1 MQGNILLFII
11 FLTIGLVLI
20 ILSILFKMDSDK
32 RLKKCINI
40 TKGKIIK
47 YTIWSTDGV
56 HFPIVEYVV
65 NGISYTQRL
74 KYGWIITKASLFNK
88 IEARINND
96 VKDSNLVI
104 NRNAHIFTNT
114 LEKDF
119 PIGTELDVY
128 YDPSNPKLSYV
139 MRFVKNPSIII
150 FLLSGLLC
158 IVLAIFGLFVV

>member
-1 MQGNILLFII
+1 
-11 FLTIGLVLI
+11 
-20 ILSILFKMDSDK
+20 MDSDK

-114 LEKDF
+114 
-119 PIGTELDVY
+119 
-128 YDPSNPKLSYV
+128 
-139 MRFVKNPSIII
+139 
-150 FLLSGLLC
+150 
-158 IVLAIFGLFVV
+158 